1 MCVRYTLSEPKQA
14 IDSVAERVSTKLS
27 SEGWEKPRYNVGLTQ
42 KAPVVVRRE
51 NRMVLEVMKWGF
63 VNQASGGSV
72 LANARIETITK
83 LPTFKDAVISRRCVI
98 PANGFF
104 EFQDLGKRKQPY
116 LFTLKEAKPMALA
129 GIWKYGE
136 SLNTFQFC
144 ILTTRPNSLVS
155 PIHDRMPVILSTEAL
170 SAWLNGNELDQTTLD
185 RIAMSCAAENM
196 ATLKVSSYVNN
207 VRNEG
212 PECIKEEVALPELF

>member
-14 IDSVAERVSTKLS
+14 IDSIAEHVSTRLS
-27 SEGWEKPRYNVGLTQ
+27 TEGWEKPRYNVGLTQ

-51 NRMVLEVMKWGF
+51 SRIVLEAMHWGF
-63 VNQASGGSV
+63 INQVSGGSL
-72 LANARIETITK
+72 LANARIETVTK

-129 GIWKYGE
+129 GVWKYVEG
-136 SLNTFQFC
+136 LNTFQFC
-144 ILTTRPNSLVS
+144 VLTTRPNSLVS
-155 PIHDRMPVILSTEAL
+155 PIHDRMPVILGSEGLT
-170 SAWLNGNELDQTTLD
+170 SWLNGNELDQAVLD
-185 RIAMSCAAENM
+185 KIALSCAAEDM
-196 ATLKVSSYVNN
+196 AARRVSSYVNN

-212 PECIKEEVALPELF
+212 PECIKEDVALPELF